1 MRSPFFSWLFL
12 GSICTILLGVEVYV
26 VSGQC
31 LSDQRSLLLQLKKN
45 LKFNSARSKKLV
57 QWNEASDCCLWQGVI
72 CEEGRVTGLNLS
84 NESITGGID
93 NSSLFNLQYLKS
105 LDLSY
110 NNINS
115 MIPSRIGDLTNLSRL
130 NFSNAGFEGQIP
142 GGISNLTR
150 LVALDLSIQPNLVPS
165 SLKLENPNLSMLV
178 KNLKQLEELYLDGL
192 NITVRRNEWCQA
204 LSSSVLNLRVL
215 SLSNCN
221 LSGPVDKSLLKLKSL
236 SVIRL
241 DSNNL
246 SASVPEFFVNFSN
259 LVSLRLST
267 CRLNGV
273 FPKGIFKV
281 PTLQSLDISNNPSL
295 HGSLPEFAKN
305 SDLQRLVLGNTNFS
319 GALPTSIGN
328 LQNLSSLELANCSFD
343 EKLPNSMTKLTQ
355 LVHLDLSMNKF
366 TGPIP
371 SFNMSSSLTYIDLSH
386 NGLTGTVPST
396 HWEGLHKLVY
406 LDLRYNSLNGSLP
419 SSLFALPS
427 LKKIQLSYNKFSG
440 QVPDFKNVSSSILDT
455 LDLNSNHL
463 EGPVPRS
470 IFKLKNLSILSLSS
484 NKFNNT
490 IELVMIKELGNLT
503 TLDLSY
509 NDLSVNVREND
520 STLSSFPKISTLK
533 LASCKLRRFPY
544 LKNQSKLLYLDL
556 SDNEIDGEIPNW
568 IWNVGNGFLLH
579 VNLSYNELVGMQ
591 EPYSLPNL
599 SILDLHS
606 NQLQGRIPV
615 PPPSA
620 SYIDFSNNSFS
631 SSIPNVIG
639 NRLSGAIFFSLSK
652 NSLTGVLPPS
662 ICNASY
668 LQVLDLSNNRLSGR
682 IPECLSTMT
691 LGVLNLQRNN
701 FSGSVPDAFQDNCAL
716 QTLAVNGNSIEGQI
730 PSSLGNCKT
739 LEVLDLGNNKMIGQF
754 PCFLKNTSNLRVL
767 VLRSNNFHGK
777 IGCPNISGTWKMLQ
791 IVDLAFNNF
800 NGNLPGQCL
809 ETWEA
814 MMADEN
820 EFDHLRFE
828 FFQYYPSQYYQDT
841 VTVTF
846 KGLQVELVKIITLF
860 TSIDLSFNK
869 LDGPMP
875 KQLGQ
880 FRSLR
885 VLNLSSNALTS
896 QIPSSLANLRTL
908 ESLDLSNNKLNGE
921 IPASLANLTF
931 LSVLNFSNNQ
941 LVGRIPKG
949 TQLQSFSAD
958 SFAGNEGLCGPPL
971 AKECPANKSQDAETK
986 VKSGVEF
993 DWQFIYTGVGFGVG
1007 AGGIMALLLFWEEGR
1022 NWFDDSIDKILLVI
1036 LPMMGFVYKTHDQWD
1051 DAEDDTDVE
1060 GSEFMDDYDEDDD
1073 PNEVKEFQGRYCV
1086 LCSKLDITKKRV
1098 IHDPKCTCHSS
1109 PTISSSS
1116 SSCSSSSS
1124 FS

>member
-1 MRSPFFSWLFL
+1 MAFPRVK
-12 GSICTILLGVEVYV
+12 CTILLGVEVYV

-45 LKFNSARSKKLV
+45 LKFNSARSKS
-57 QWNEASDCCLWQGVI
+57 W
-72 CEEGRVTGLNLS
+72 GRVTGLNLS

-215 SLSNCN
+215 NVQLFGSRVLCEFLKFGFFASQY
-221 LSGPVDKSLLKLKSL
+221 LPVEWS
-236 SVIRL
+236 
-241 DSNNL
+241 
-246 SASVPEFFVNFSN
+246 
-259 LVSLRLST
+259 
-267 CRLNGV
+267 
-273 FPKGIFKV
+273 
-281 PTLQSLDISNNPSL
+281 ISQR
-295 HGSLPEFAKN
+295 
-305 SDLQRLVLGNTNFS
+305 DLQEAGARKYKFF

-355 LVHLDLSMNKF
+355 L
-366 TGPIP
+366 T
-371 SFNMSSSLTYIDLSH
+371 SH

-520 STLSSFPKISTLK
+520 STLSSFPKISTLTCI
-533 LASCKLRRFPY
+533 LQLRRFPY

-556 SDNEIDGEIPNW
+556 SDNEIDGEIL
-568 IWNVGNGFLLH
+568 IGF
-579 VNLSYNELVGMQ
+579 GM
-591 EPYSLPNL
+591 L
-599 SILDLHS
+599 
-606 NQLQGRIPV
+606 GM
-615 PPPSA
+615 
-620 SYIDFSNNSFS
+620 DFFS
-631 SSIPNVIG
+631 T
-639 NRLSGAIFFSLSK
+639 AIFFSLSK
-652 NSLTGVLPPS
+652 TALLEFSSS

-730 PSSLGNCKT
+730 PRSLGNCKT

-767 VLRSNNFHGK
+767 VLRSNNFQGK
-777 IGCPNISGTWKMLQ
+777 IECPNISGTWKMLQ

-800 NGNLPGQCL
+800 SGNLPGRCL
-809 ETWEA
+809 GTWEA
-814 MMADEN
+814 MKVDEN
-820 EFDHLRFE
+820 EFDHLRFK
-828 FFQYYPSQYYQDT
+828 FFQYYPPQYYQDT
-841 VTVTF
+841 VTVTS
-846 KGLQVELVKIITLF
+846 KGLQIELVKIITLF
-860 TSIDLSFNK
+860 TSVDLSFNS
-869 LDGPMP
+869 LDGPIP
-875 KQLGQ
+875 KELGQ

-908 ESLDLSNNKLNGE
+908 ESLDLSNNTLNGE

-931 LSVLNFSNNQ
+931 LSFLNFSNNQ
-941 LVGRIPKG
+941 LVGRIPMG
-949 TQLQSFSAD
+949 TQLQTFSPD

-971 AKECPANKSQDAETK
+971 AKQCPATKSPDAETK

-1036 LPMMGFVYKTHDQWD
+1036 LPMMGFVYKTHDQWG

-1060 GSEFMDDYDEDDD
+1060 GSEFMDDYDEDGD